1 MQTADMDIGKAFTY
15 AFEDP
20 RWVQK
25 VLIGA
30 GLVFVAFL
38 TSIILV
44 GIVLW
49 IIVLGY
55 LVQLARNVI
64 ANEQYPLPE
73 WDDWGGFLTEGAK
86 ALVVAIVILLPLIV
100 LELLNVIVSVAGSVA
115 SSTSSSGGS
124 AAGLGLGGFGLCLT
138 CLAILLGLACNL
150 ALPVAIG
157 RYAAT
162 RNIAATLRFN
172 ELWAMFRANIGTYLI
187 VWLLSIV
194 TGLIGG
200 IGFIACGIGVFFTAF
215 YSYLV
220 NFHLY
225 GQAYRKAQGTA
236 PSYGQPQPGY
246 PSGYPF

>member
-15 AFEDP
+15 VFNDP
-20 RWVQK
+20 KWVQK

-38 TSIILV
+38 TSIIVV

-49 IIVLGY
+49 IILLGY
-55 LVQLARNVI
+55 LVQLVRNVI

-73 WDDWGGFLTEGAK
+73 WADWGNFLSEGAK
-86 ALVVAIVILLPLIV
+86 ALVVTIVIFLPALI
-100 LELLNVIVSVAGSVA
+100 LEIFNFVVGVAGSIA
-115 SSTSSSGGS
+115 SSSNSSSAG
-124 AAGLGLGGFGLCLT
+124 AGLGAVGLCLG
-138 CLAILLGLACNL
+138 CLTWLVSLACAL
-150 ALPVAIG
+150 GLPVAIG

-162 RNIAATLRFN
+162 RNIAMTLRFN
-172 ELWAMFRANIGTYLI
+172 ELWATFRTNIGTYLI
-187 VWLLSIV
+187 VWLLSLV
-194 TGLIGG
+194 TGFISG
-200 IGFIACGIGVFFTAF
+200 IGFIACGIGLFFTVF
-215 YSYLV
+215 YASLV
-220 NFHLY
+220 NYHLY

>member
-20 RWVQK
+20 KWVQK

-30 GLVFVAFL
+30 GLVFAAFL

-55 LVQLARNVI
+55 LVQLVRNVI
-64 ANEQYPLPE
+64 AGEQYPLPE
-73 WDDWGGFLTEGAK
+73 WNDWGGFLTEGAK
-86 ALVVAIVILLPLIV
+86 ALVVAIVIFLPAIV
-100 LELLNVIVSVAGSVA
+100 LEILNFVVGVAGSIA
-115 SSTSSSGGS
+115 SSSDSSG
-124 AAGLGLGGFGLCLT
+124 AGAGVGAVGLCLG
-138 CLAILLGLACNL
+138 CLTWLVSIACALG
-150 ALPVAIG
+150 LPVAIG

-172 ELWAMFRANIGTYLI
+172 ELWATFRANLGTYLI
-187 VWLLSIV
+187 VWLLSLV
-194 TGLIGG
+194 TGFISG
-200 IGFIACGIGVFFTAF
+200 IGFIACGIGLFFTVF
-215 YSYLV
+215 YASLV
-220 NFHLY
+220 NYHLY